1 MQSSG
6 QQQRLSAYS
15 VAHVPRGVVL
25 PCRSRAHMK
34 LLAPN
39 RTRGWL
45 LHHRVRRPL
54 QEPRGRQMFDVGR
67 HCIGRRRPVPQRS
80 GDQQRDE
87 ADEWQKPMQRQ
98 PSLFGGIALGHGAL
112 SSLGKITGHNTA
124 VNQKGAAGLQRVVT
138 SQSQARSAQC
148 VRAHSQA
155 SRAAALAI
163 ECSSASLTAAFD
175 ASLAG
180 MSCR

>member
-1 MQSSG
+1 MRSSG

-87 ADEWQKPMQRQ
+87 ADEWQKPRQRQ
-98 PSLFGGIALGHGAL
+98 PSLFGGIALGHGGPA
-112 SSLGKITGHNTA
+112 SLGEITATQGKHKTRMDA
-124 VNQKGAAGLQRVVT
+124 EMKSAQKGVHNRSEW
-138 SQSQARSAQC
+138 SQPHHKPAARSAYKITL
-148 VRAHSQA
+148 SGLKGGG
-155 SRAAALAI
+155 SR
-163 ECSSASLTAAFD
+163 
-175 ASLAG
+175 G
-180 MSCR
+180 

>member
-1 MQSSG
+1 MRSSG

-87 ADEWQKPMQRQ
+87 ADEWQKPRQRQ
-98 PSLFGGIALGHGAL
+98 PSLFGDIALGHGAL
-112 SSLGKITGHNTA
+112 SSLGKITGHTRRIR
-124 VNQKGAAGLQRVVT
+124 QTGPAGLQRVVT
-138 SQSQARSAQC
+138 SPSQARSAQC
-148 VRAHSQA
+148 VKSHSQA
-155 SRAAALAI
+155 GRAAAL
-163 ECSSASLTAAFD
+163 EVERSSASLTAAFD

-180 MSCR
+180 MSCK